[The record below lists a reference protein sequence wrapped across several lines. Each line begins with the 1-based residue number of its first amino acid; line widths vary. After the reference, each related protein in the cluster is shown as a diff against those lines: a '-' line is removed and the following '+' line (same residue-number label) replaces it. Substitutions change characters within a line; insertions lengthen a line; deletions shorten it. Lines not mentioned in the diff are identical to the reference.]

1 MYKLKKKI
9 IYFIEGS
16 GLLLIFILLRILP
29 LNISSL
35 LMGKLS
41 SLIGPKLG
49 VSKKAYNNIKNVMPE
64 KNEKE
69 TLKIIKSM
77 WENLGRVIGEY
88 PHLKKIVPDN
98 NNKIQVSGKKNLLLI
113 KKTKTPAIFFSAHLA
128 NWEIAPMVAIKAGIP
143 VLVIFREPN
152 NPIVN
157 LLIKYLRSNLLMAPK
172 GKKGAKKIIYS
183 LRNGI
188 SVGLVVDQK
197 MNDGIEVPFFNKPA
211 MTSDALAQL
220 CLKIKS
226 FVVPVQIE
234 RIKNTNFKV
243 TFHNPVRISKNGKKK
258 SPLQIMT
265 EVNLIIEK
273 WIRKNPGQW
282 LWLHRRW

>member
-1 MYKLKKKI
+1 
-9 IYFIEGS
+9 
-16 GLLLIFILLRILP
+16 
-29 LNISSL
+29 
-35 LMGKLS
+35 MGKLS
-41 SLIGPKLG
+41 SLIGPRLG

-88 PHLKKIVPDN
+88 PHLKKIVPEN
-98 NNKIQVSGKKNLLLI
+98 NNKIQISGKKNLLLA
-113 KKTKTPAIFFSAHLA
+113 KKTKTPVIFFSAHLA
-128 NWEIAPMVAIKAGIP
+128 NWEIVPMVAIKIGIP
-143 VLVIFREPN
+143 VLTIFRKPN
-152 NPIVN
+152 NPIMN
-157 LLIKYLRSNLLMAPK
+157 LLIKYLRSDFLMAPK
-172 GKKGAKKIIYS
+172 GKEGAKKIIYS

-188 SVGLVVDQK
+188 SVGLVIDQK

-211 MTSDALAQL
+211 MTSDSLAQL

-226 FVVPVQIE
+226 FVVPVQVE
-234 RIKNTNFKV
+234 RIKNTNFKI
-243 TFHNPVRISKNGKKK
+243 TFHNPVKISKNGKKK
-258 SPLQIMT
+258 SPLLIMT

>member
-9 IYFIEGS
+9 IYFIEGL
-16 GLLLIFILLRILP
+16 GLLLIFIILRILP
-29 LNISSL
+29 LNISSF

-69 TLKIIKSM
+69 IAKIIKDM
-77 WENLGRVIGEY
+77 WENLGKVVGEY
-88 PHLKKIVPDN
+88 PHLSKLDPEK
-98 NNKIQVSGKKNLLLI
+98 NNKIIVYGKKNLLLI
-113 KKTKTPAIFFSAHLA
+113 KKNKIPAIFFSGHLA
-128 NWEIAPMVAIKAGIP
+128 NWEISPIAAIKNGVP
-143 VLVIFREPN
+143 VLSIFRKPN

-157 LLIKYLRSNLLMAPK
+157 FLIKYLRSNLPMAPK
-172 GKKGAKKIIYS
+172 GKEGAKQLIYS
-183 LRNGI
+183 LKRGI
-188 SVGLVVDQK
+188 SIGLVIDQK
-197 MNDGIEVPFFNKPA
+197 MNDGIKVPFFNKPA

-220 CLKIKS
+220 CLRIKS
-226 FVVPVQIE
+226 IVIPVEVE
-234 RIKNTNFKV
+234 RIKNTNFKI
-243 TFHNPVRISKNGKKK
+243 TFHDPLKIIKNGEKKT
-258 SPLQIMT
+258 PLQIMT
-265 EVNLIIEK
+265 EVNLIMEK